1 MHHCFFL
8 GGFEGQLPIFFLGG
22 DVVVGGWES
31 TKKHQQSTTTP
42 TTTPKFQ
49 VFNYHK
55 PTKPILPKE
64 SQRPPRFSRYHKLPE
79 LFNQRAQLDQQRRS
93 NEAMEAEESRRQQRK
108 LREEK
113 EKEREKADDEE
124 QQRNVCW
131 EFAGV

>member
-1 MHHCFFL
+1 MHQCFFSV
-8 GGFEGQLPIFFLGG
+8 GFEGQLPIFFWVGMWWLG
-22 DVVVGGWES
+22 DVGEHKKTS
-31 TKKHQQSTTTP
+31 TINNNSNNSSKISSLQLSQANKTPPSERIP
-42 TTTPKFQ
+42 TT
-49 VFNYHK
+49 
-55 PTKPILPKE
+55 
-64 SQRPPRFSRYHKLPE
+64 PRFSRYHKLPE

-124 QQRNVCW
+124 RQRNVCW

>member
-1 MHHCFFL
+1 MWWL
-8 GGFEGQLPIFFLGG
+8 G
-22 DVVVGGWES
+22 DVGEHKKTS
-31 TKKHQQSTTTP
+31 TINNNSNNNSKFSSLQLALAANKTPSFRKKMP
-42 TTTPKFQ
+42 TSPAS
-49 VFNYHK
+49 VI
-55 PTKPILPKE
+55 P
-64 SQRPPRFSRYHKLPE
+64 RYHKLPE

-124 QQRNVCW
+124 RQRNVCW